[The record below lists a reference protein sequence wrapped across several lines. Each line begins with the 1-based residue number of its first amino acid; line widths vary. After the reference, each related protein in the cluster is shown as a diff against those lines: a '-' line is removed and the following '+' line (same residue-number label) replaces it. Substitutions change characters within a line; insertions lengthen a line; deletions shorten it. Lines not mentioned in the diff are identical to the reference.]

1 MSVTS
6 IPRPTVTT
14 DFGANTWLIEDM
26 REAWLADPTSV
37 LPSWVDY
44 FQAAEAQ
51 PNWPGPAEPTRPAPA
66 PPILV
71 PAASPPPAQ
80 PAPAAPPARPA
91 LSLPPAPA
99 APPAPSAP
107 PAPAAPPTLPP
118 PPALPALT
126 PAPPRPAP
134 PTLPAPPEPAP
145 QPDRPPR
152 ATVEPETKKTAES
165 PQRHEAGLPAN
176 PPNPRQRPLTAAPEP
191 ERSVL
196 RSAALRTAQNM
207 DASLALPTA
216 TSVRTIPMKL
226 VIDLRDQMNKHL
238 RQTRGGKISFTHL
251 VAYAMVEA
259 LRAVPALNVYYDD
272 SQGKAALVR
281 PNTCNLGLAIDV
293 ERPDGSRQLL
303 VPNIKQADSLDFA
316 QFVAAYED
324 LVQRAHAGQLRAD
337 DFAGTTCTLTNP
349 GGGGT
354 DHSIP
359 RLMPGQGVILGVGSI
374 DYAPG
379 FQGASPSRL
388 SELGISRVMALTSTY
403 DHRVI
408 QGAQSGEFLAHI
420 EQLLI
425 GQHDFYGRVF
435 TALRIPYAPLAWD
448 VDIYATRQHEV
459 SKTARVM
466 QLIAAY
472 RSLGHLMADTDPLLY
487 RLRSHPDLVLAT
499 HGLTLWDLD
508 REFAVGTLGG
518 QQRQYL
524 SLRTIMDT
532 LQDAYCR
539 TIGVEYMHISDPEQ
553 RLWIQQRLESP
564 RDPISYTEHMR
575 ILDRLIEAE
584 LFETFLQTKFVGQK
598 RFSLEGG
605 ESAIVLL
612 DQVCEQAARAGL
624 EEVCI
629 GMPHR
634 GRLNVLANIVGKS
647 YSQIFQEFE
656 EGIQPSGSQGTG
668 DVKYHLGAEGRFAA
682 SNGDTIRA
690 SVAANPSHLEMVDPV
705 LEGIARAKQDRSQ
718 STLPHPALPILIHG
732 DAAFA
737 GQGVTFETLQM
748 SQLRGYT
755 TGGTVHVVINNQ
767 VGFTTAPVE
776 SRSSTYC
783 TDVAKAIQAPVFH
796 VNGDDPDACV
806 RVARLA
812 FDYRQRF
819 NKDVVIDLVCYRR
832 RGHNEGDDPSF
843 TQPLMYDL
851 IKQKR
856 TVRALYSEALIGR
869 GDISPQDAEEAR
881 RHFNQRLESVFA
893 EVRDAARKRD
903 TSYVRR
909 PRYPAKPA
917 HNKSTSISWQTMRMV
932 ADAHTRFP
940 EGFTVHPKV
949 LPQLERRAQA
959 ILNGPIDWATA
970 EMLAIGSLLIEGHPV
985 RLAGQDTRR
994 GTFSQRF
1001 GAVVDRLTN
1010 EAYVPLKHLS
1020 DSQGSFDIYDSLL
1033 SEYAAL
1039 GFEYGYSVAAP
1050 EALVMWEA
1058 QFGDFANTAQGVIDE
1073 FIVSGEAKW
1082 QQNSGVVLLLPHG
1095 YEGQGPDHSSARLE
1109 RWLQLCSE
1117 GALVVCQPST
1127 PASYFHLLRT
1137 HAYVNWHR
1145 PMVVATPKSMLRQKQ
1160 AVSVPEDFSGGQWRH
1175 VLPDPSVTDPSQV
1188 ERILL
1193 CSGKLRWE
1201 LASRRAELG
1210 LEGRIAILPLERLY
1224 PLPAGHLAAELAKYP
1239 HIRDL
1244 RYVQEE
1250 PANQGAWSFLEKH
1263 LPVALKAESPD
1274 LDLKLSA
1281 VTRPASSAP
1290 AVGTHCEHEDQQRA
1304 VLTAAFA

>member
-1 MSVTS
+1 M
-6 IPRPTVTT
+6 PTP
-14 DFGANTWLIEDM
+14 
-26 REAWLADPTSV
+26 PT
-37 LPSWVDY
+37 
-44 FQAAEAQ
+44 
-51 PNWPGPAEPTRPAPA
+51 
-66 PPILV
+66 
-71 PAASPPPAQ
+71 PPA
-80 PAPAAPPARPA
+80 
-91 LSLPPAPA
+91 
-99 APPAPSAP
+99 
-107 PAPAAPPTLPP
+107 
-118 PPALPALT
+118 PPALPALA

-145 QPDRPPR
+145 QPDRAPR
-152 ATVEPETKKTAES
+152 ATVEPETKQTADS

-196 RSAALRTAQNM
+196 RAAALKTAQNM

-259 LRAVPALNVYYDD
+259 LRAVPAMNVYYDV
-272 SQGKAALVR
+272 SQGKACLVR

-420 EQLLI
+420 ERLLI

-435 TALRIPYAPLAWD
+435 AALRIPYAPLAWD

-466 QLIAAY
+466 QLIDAY
-472 RSLGHLMADTDPLLY
+472 RTLGHLMADIDPLLY
-487 RLRSHPDLVLAT
+487 RLRSHPDLVLAS

-508 REFAVGTLGG
+508 REFAVGALGG

-524 SLRTIMDT
+524 SLRTVLDT

-553 RLWIQQRLESP
+553 RLWVQQRLESP
-564 RDPISYTEHMR
+564 REPISYTEHMR

-647 YSQIFQEFE
+647 YSQIFQEFDE
-656 EGIQPSGSQGTG
+656 RIAPGDSRGSG
-668 DVKYHLGAEGRFAA
+668 DVKYHLGAEGRFT
-682 SNGDTIRA
+682 SSTGQTVKT
-690 SVAANPSHLEMVDPV
+690 SVAANPSHLETVDPV
-705 LEGIARAKQDRSQ
+705 LEGIARAKQDRSANPERHPV
-718 STLPHPALPILIHG
+718 LPVLLHG

-737 GQGVTFETLQM
+737 GQGVVYETFQM
-748 SQLRGYT
+748 SQLRGYS
-755 TGGTVHVVINNQ
+755 TGGTVHVVVNTQI
-767 VGFTTAPVE
+767 GFTTAPVE

-783 TDVAKAIQAPVFH
+783 TDVAKAVQAPVFH
-796 VNGDDPDACV
+796 VNGDDADACV

-812 FDYRQRF
+812 FAYRQAF
-819 NKDVVIDLVCYRR
+819 HKDVVIEVVCYRR

-851 IKQKR
+851 IAQKQSAR
-856 TVRALYSEALIGR
+856 QLYTQALIGR
-869 GDISPQDAEEAR
+869 GDISTEDAEAVAR
-881 RHFNQRLESVFA
+881 RFRDRLEAVFK
-893 EVRDAARKRD
+893 EVREAVAQGGARADDAYSR
-903 TSYVRR
+903 TPS
-909 PRYPAKPA
+909 YPAKPA
-917 HNKSTSISWQTMRMV
+917 HDGRTAIDPATMELV
-932 ADAHTRFP
+932 AAAHLRFP

-949 LPQLERRAQA
+949 LPQLERRA
-959 ILNGPIDWATA
+959 
-970 EMLAIGSLLIEGHPV
+970 E
-985 RLAGQDTRR
+985 
-994 GTFSQRF
+994 
-1001 GAVVDRLTN
+1001 
-1010 EAYVPLKHLS
+1010 
-1020 DSQGSFDIYDSLL
+1020 
-1033 SEYAAL
+1033 
-1039 GFEYGYSVAAP
+1039 
-1050 EALVMWEA
+1050 
-1058 QFGDFANTAQGVIDE
+1058 
-1073 FIVSGEAKW
+1073 
-1082 QQNSGVVLLLPHG
+1082 
-1095 YEGQGPDHSSARLE
+1095 
-1109 RWLQLCSE
+1109 
-1117 GALVVCQPST
+1117 
-1127 PASYFHLLRT
+1127 
-1137 HAYVNWHR
+1137 
-1145 PMVVATPKSMLRQKQ
+1145 
-1160 AVSVPEDFSGGQWRH
+1160 
-1175 VLPDPSVTDPSQV
+1175 
-1188 ERILL
+1188 
-1193 CSGKLRWE
+1193 
-1201 LASRRAELG
+1201 
-1210 LEGRIAILPLERLY
+1210 
-1224 PLPAGHLAAELAKYP
+1224 
-1239 HIRDL
+1239 
-1244 RYVQEE
+1244 
-1250 PANQGAWSFLEKH
+1250 
-1263 LPVALKAESPD
+1263 
-1274 LDLKLSA
+1274 
-1281 VTRPASSAP
+1281 
-1290 AVGTHCEHEDQQRA
+1290 
-1304 VLTAAFA
+1304 